1 MSQKS
6 VAQRIAARDAANALF
21 EVGASDAYLQIRTS
35 ANAVLVQV
43 ALNETTVMGATN
55 GSAISVMNTPKSGD
69 AWAGL
74 SIAPTAQG
82 VADNACIT
90 NRNGV
95 AEELLTVGLADA
107 DVIMVDTT
115 VGLNDVVFSAAPQ
128 VTEL

>member
-21 EVGASDAYLQIRTS
+21 ETGASDAYLQIRTS

-55 GSAISVMNTPKSGD
+55 GSAISVMNIPKSGD